1 MTDVPSNLI
10 PTRITQL
17 PEYPGSSQA
26 GYLPYVLDG
35 TTYKVQFSN
44 VASAGEVPPS
54 RTITAGTGLTGGGDL
69 SANRVFAIANGG
81 VGASQ
86 LDTTGVVAG
95 AYGDGSNIPRVT
107 VDANGR
113 VTSVTTSPVVAL
125 GYVPD
130 SRTVTAGTGLIGGG
144 SLAGDIT
151 ISLNLASATPEALG
165 SATAGVSTAAAREDH
180 VHPAV
185 DLSDTN
191 ETQGALP
198 LGRGG
203 TGDALSP
210 VAGAVVYSTGTKLA
224 LTNPGI
230 AGQVLI
236 SNGTDEPQWQTLTGV
251 GTVTSVDASGGTTG
265 LTFTGGPVTT
275 VGTLTLGGTLAVA
288 SGGTGATDAA
298 TARANL
304 GAAASGA
311 NSDITSLSG
320 ITGGISTPT
329 FITFDTTGG
338 VAPTLGQLR
347 WDNNDGTL
355 DLGLNGSAT
364 LKVGQQTYYY
374 AKNTSG
380 SSIPI
385 GTPVMFTGTV
395 GASGKLEFG
404 LAVADNSVPPEYMM
418 GVTAHTIANNDFGY
432 VTSFG
437 IVRGFDTSGTPY
449 SETWADGD
457 LLYFDPAAPGTWT
470 NVRPDAPNIHVPVA
484 VVLNAA
490 SGGSGSIFVRMA
502 ASPRLSELQDVEIN
516 GGGPAAGQV
525 LIYDATQERWENNT
539 LTAGSNVTI
548 TNGDGTITIAASS
561 SGGSVTS
568 VDASG
573 GTTGLTFTGG
583 PITSSGTLTLGGTLG
598 VANGGTALTAT
609 PTNGQLPIGNGTG
622 YTLAALTAGTGVSV
636 TNGAGSITIDN
647 TAPDQTVV
655 LTGAGTT
662 SISGTYPNFTIT
674 SNDQYVGTVTSVGG
688 TGTVNGITLTG
699 TVTSSGSLTLGG
711 ALTGVDLTT
720 QVTGT
725 LPIANGGTNGTA
737 TPTAGAV
744 AYGSGTAY
752 AFTTAGTAGQVLLS
766 NGSSAPSFG
775 GIDGGTF

>member
-44 VASAGEVPPS
+44 VASAGVVPPS
-54 RTITAGTGLTGGGDL
+54 RTLTAGTGLTGGGDL
-69 SANRVFAIANGG
+69 SADRVFAIANGG

-95 AYGDGSNIPRVT
+95 VYGDGSNVPTVT

-113 VTSVTTSPVVAL
+113 VTSVTTSPVVAT
-125 GYVPD
+125 GYVPEG
-130 SRTVTAGTGLIGGG
+130 RLIIAGTGLSGGG
-144 SLAGDIT
+144 SLASNIT
-151 ISLNLASATPEALG
+151 LSLNLASATPQALG
-165 SATAGVSTAAAREDH
+165 TATAGVSTAAAREDH

-210 VAGAVVYSTGTKLA
+210 VAGAVVYSTGTKFA

-230 AGQVLI
+230 SGQVLT
-236 SNGTDEPQWQTLTGV
+236 STGTDEPVWSNMSA

-265 LTFTGGPVTT
+265 MTFTGGPITT
-275 VGTLTLGGTLAVA
+275 AGTLTLGGTLAVT
-288 SGGTGATDAA
+288 SGGTGAT
-298 TARANL
+298 TASGARTNL

-355 DLGLNGSAT
+355 DLGLNGGAT

-404 LAVADNSVPPEYMM
+404 LAVADDSVPPEYMM
-418 GVTAHTIANNDFGY
+418 GVTAQNVVNNDFGY

-449 SETWADGD
+449 SEAWADGD
-457 LLYFDPAAPGTWT
+457 LLYFDPITPGAWT

-490 SGGSGSIFVRMA
+490 SGGSGSVFVRMV

-525 LIYDATQERWENNT
+525 LIYDAAQSRWENNT
-539 LTAGSNVTI
+539 LTAG
-548 TNGDGTITIAASS
+548 TNIGIVNGNGTIT
-561 SGGSVTS
+561 VS
-568 VDASG
+568 VDG
-573 GTTGLTFTGG
+573 V
-583 PITSSGTLTLGGTLG
+583 IG
-598 VANGGTALTAT
+598 VANGGTGAATLT
-609 PTNGQLPIGNGTG
+609 GVVIGNGTSAF
-622 YTLAALTAGTGVSV
+622 TTV
-636 TNGAGSITIDN
+636 
-647 TAPDQTVV
+647 TAPSGTIVGTSDTQTLTNKRIDPRAVV
-655 LTGAGTT
+655 ASATSGTLTINGDTTDLYVAEGLTGAATFAQPSGTPVDGQKLLIRIKDDGTARGVTWTT
-662 SISGTYPNFTIT
+662 SAGAFRA
-674 SNDQYVGTVTSVGG
+674 V
-688 TGTVNGITLTG
+688 GITLPTTTVLG
-699 TVTSSGSLTLGG
+699 KVTYVGCVYNATDSFWDAVATVTQ
-711 ALTGVDLTT
+711 A
-720 QVTGT
+720 
-725 LPIANGGTNGTA
+725 
-737 TPTAGAV
+737 
-744 AYGSGTAY
+744 
-752 AFTTAGTAGQVLLS
+752 
-766 NGSSAPSFG
+766 
-775 GIDGGTF
+775 